1 MFIEKQKKKKKK
13 LIWSNLSKFGA
24 IRPTLFP
31 SFLNIAFVKKTT

>member
-1 MFIEKQKKKKKK
+1 MFIEKLQKKKK
-13 LIWSNLSKFGA
+13 LIWSNLSKLGA